1 MNTISKISVAVT
13 LSLGLFVA
21 QSCVHDDDYATPPI
35 ECNLPV
41 ANITL
46 PELMQRVNANQLN
59 VDSNKAILDDLILEA
74 YVISSD
80 ETGNIYKTISIQ
92 DNPTNPTVGT
102 QIEIN
107 AGNLYNDYPLG
118 SKIQIRLKG
127 LKARLD
133 ERAGIIKIGSV
144 DPGFDIGR
152 IPLTEYKKYI
162 FKTCEPVQ
170 EIKPKEF
177 NSLAEAMKN
186 ENINTLVKINN
197 VQFLQP
203 EIDKTY
209 GTASKI
215 ESRELVDKT
224 GSLKGVVVRNSNFA
238 DWKDEALP
246 TGSGSITVVVSKYG
260 SIWQVYIRDTKD
272 VKFDQSRFDVGG
284 GTNPG
289 GGNTTEAANLLF
301 KGADFNNWT
310 DFTSSLNT
318 FGITTGLGVQGIG
331 NGRDGSNSFH
341 LNGTT
346 GTTNP
351 FVFTVKAGT
360 LTIPANPKKIT
371 MWVKG
376 SAAKSLSFNVE
387 TTSGRTFF
395 NLGVFG
401 TENVTLTSQS
411 NNQYSGAVNT
421 NGEWRM
427 ITLNIEGMTLNSTG
441 DLFALKAG
449 SGTTY
454 DLIIDN
460 IKID

>member
-1 MNTISKISVAVT
+1 MNTISKLTIAT
-13 LSLGLFVA
+13 ALSLGLFTA
-21 QSCVHDDDYATPPI
+21 QSCVQDDDYATPPI
-35 ECNLPV
+35 ECNLPQ

-46 PELMQRVNANQLN
+46 PELMQKINSNQLN

-92 DNPTNPTVGT
+92 DDPTNPTVGT

-107 AGNLYNDYPLG
+107 AGNLYAKYPVG

-127 LKARLD
+127 LRAQQD
-133 ERAGIIKIGSV
+133 TRAGIVKIGSV
-144 DPGFDIGR
+144 DPSFDIGR
-152 IPLTEYKKYI
+152 IGLTEFEKYVI
-162 FKTCEPVQ
+162 KTCEPIQ
-170 EIKPKEF
+170 AIQPKEF
-177 NSLAEAMKN
+177 NSLAEAMRN

-203 EIDKTY
+203 DVDKTY
-209 GTASKI
+209 GTSTQI
-215 ESRELVDKT
+215 ENRELQDKT
-224 GSLKGVVVRNSNFA
+224 GSRKGVVLRNSNFA
-238 DWKDEALP
+238 DWKDELLP

-260 SIWQVYIRDTKD
+260 STWQVYIRDTKD
-272 VKFDQSRFDVGG
+272 VKFDQPRFDDG

-289 GGNTTEAANLLF
+289 GGNNTEAANLLF
-301 KGADFNNWT
+301 KGADFNNWGE
-310 DFTSSLNT
+310 FLSSLNS
-318 FGITTGLGVQGIG
+318 FGLTAGLAVQGNG

-346 GTTNP
+346 GSSNP

-360 LTIPANPKKIT
+360 VETPVAPKKIT

-387 TTSGRTFF
+387 TTSGRVFY

-401 TENVTLTSQS
+401 AENVTLSPQG
-411 NNQYSGAVNT
+411 NNQYGGAVNT
-421 NGEWRM
+421 NAEWRL
-427 ITLNIEGMTLNSTG
+427 ITLNVEGLTLNSTG
-441 DLFALKAG
+441 DLFAVKAG

>member
-1 MNTISKISVAVT
+1 MNTISKLTIAT
-13 LSLGLFVA
+13 ALSLGLFTA
-21 QSCVHDDDYATPPI
+21 QSCVQDDDYATPPI
-35 ECNLPV
+35 ECNLPQ

-46 PELMQRVNANQLN
+46 PELMQKINSNQLN

-92 DNPTNPTVGT
+92 DDPTNPTVGT

-107 AGNLYNDYPLG
+107 AGNLYAKYPVG

-127 LKARLD
+127 LRAQQD
-133 ERAGIIKIGSV
+133 TRAGIVKIGSV
-144 DPGFDIGR
+144 DPSFDIGR
-152 IPLTEYKKYI
+152 IGLTEFEKYVI
-162 FKTCEPVQ
+162 KTCEPIQ
-170 EIKPKEF
+170 AIQPKEF
-177 NSLAEAMKN
+177 NSLAEAMRN

-203 EIDKTY
+203 DVDKTY
-209 GTASKI
+209 GTSTQI
-215 ESRELVDKT
+215 ENRELQDKT
-224 GSLKGVVVRNSNFA
+224 GSRKGVVLRNSNFA
-238 DWKDEALP
+238 DWKDELLP

-260 SIWQVYIRDTKD
+260 STWQVYIRDTKD
-272 VKFDQSRFDVGG
+272 VKFDQDRFDDG

-289 GGNTTEAANLLF
+289 GGNNTEAANLLF
-301 KGADFNNWT
+301 KGADFNNWSE
-310 DFTSSLNT
+310 FLSSLNS
-318 FGITTGLGVQGIG
+318 FGLTAGLAVQGNG

-346 GTTNP
+346 GSSNP

-360 LTIPANPKKIT
+360 VEAPASPKKIT

-387 TTSGRTFF
+387 TTTGRVFY

-401 TENVTLTSQS
+401 AENVTLSPQG
-411 NNQYSGAVNT
+411 NNQYTGAVNT
-421 NGEWRM
+421 NAEWRL
-427 ITLNIEGMTLNSTG
+427 ITLNVEGLTLNSTG
-441 DLFALKAG
+441 DLFAVKAG

>member
-360 LTIPANPKKIT
+360 
-371 MWVKG
+371 
-376 SAAKSLSFNVE
+376 
-387 TTSGRTFF
+387 
-395 NLGVFG
+395 
-401 TENVTLTSQS
+401 
-411 NNQYSGAVNT
+411 
-421 NGEWRM
+421 
-427 ITLNIEGMTLNSTG
+427 
-441 DLFALKAG
+441 
-449 SGTTY
+449 
-454 DLIIDN
+454 
-460 IKID
+460 

>member
-1 MNTISKISVAVT
+1 MNTISKLTIAT
-13 LSLGLFVA
+13 ALSLGLFTA
-21 QSCVHDDDYATPPI
+21 QSCVQDDDYATPPI
-35 ECNLPV
+35 ECNLPQ

-46 PELMQRVNANQLN
+46 PELMQKINSNQLN

-92 DNPTNPTVGT
+92 DDPTNPTVGT

-107 AGNLYNDYPLG
+107 AGNLYAKYPVG

-127 LKARLD
+127 LRAQQD
-133 ERAGIIKIGSV
+133 TRAGIVKIGSV
-144 DPGFDIGR
+144 DPSFDIGR
-152 IPLTEYKKYI
+152 IGLTEFEKYVI
-162 FKTCEPVQ
+162 KTCEPIQ
-170 EIKPKEF
+170 AIQPKEF
-177 NSLAEAMKN
+177 NSLAEAMRN

-203 EIDKTY
+203 DVDKTY
-209 GTASKI
+209 GTSTQI
-215 ESRELVDKT
+215 ENRELQDKT
-224 GSLKGVVVRNSNFA
+224 GSRKGVVLRNSNFA
-238 DWKDEALP
+238 DWKDELLP

-260 SIWQVYIRDTKD
+260 STWQVYIRDTKD
-272 VKFDQSRFDVGG
+272 VKFDQPRFDDG

-289 GGNTTEAANLLF
+289 GGNNTEAANLLF
-301 KGADFNNWT
+301 KGADFNNWSE
-310 DFTSSLNT
+310 FLSSLNS
-318 FGITTGLGVQGIG
+318 FGLTAGLAVQGNG

-346 GTTNP
+346 GSSNP

-360 LTIPANPKKIT
+360 VETPVAPKKIT

-387 TTSGRTFF
+387 TTSGRVFY

-401 TENVTLTSQS
+401 AENVTLSPQG
-411 NNQYSGAVNT
+411 NNQYGGAVNT
-421 NGEWRM
+421 NAEWRL
-427 ITLNIEGMTLNSTG
+427 ITLNVEGLTLNSTG
-441 DLFALKAG
+441 DLFAVKAG

>member
-35 ECNLPV
+35 ECNLPEG
-41 ANITL
+41 NITL
-46 PELMQRVNANQLN
+46 PVLMQRVNANQLN

-107 AGNLYNDYPLG
+107 AGNLYVKYPVG
-118 SKIQIRLKG
+118 AKIQIRLKG
-127 LKARLD
+127 LRVQQD
-133 ERAGIIKIGSV
+133 TRAGIVKIGSV
-144 DPGFDIGR
+144 DPSFDIGR
-152 IPLTEYKKYI
+152 IALTEYEKYI
-162 FKTCEPVQ
+162 FKTCEPIQ

-209 GTASKI
+209 GTTSQI
-215 ESRELVDKT
+215 ENRKLIDKT
-224 GSLKGVVVRNSNFA
+224 GSLKDVVLRNSNFA

-260 SIWQVYIRDTKD
+260 STWQVYIRDTKD

-301 KGADFNNWT
+301 KGSDFNNWT

-387 TTSGRTFF
+387 TTNGRTFF

-427 ITLNIEGMTLNSTG
+427 ITLNIEGLTLNSTG

>member
-1 MNTISKISVAVT
+1 MNTISKLTIAT
-13 LSLGLFVA
+13 ALSLGLFTA
-21 QSCVHDDDYATPPI
+21 QSCVQDDDYATPPI
-35 ECNLPV
+35 ECNLPQ

-46 PELMQRVNANQLN
+46 PELMQKINSNQLN

-92 DNPTNPTVGT
+92 DDPTNPTVGT

-107 AGNLYNDYPLG
+107 AGNLYAKYPVG

-127 LKARLD
+127 LRAQQD
-133 ERAGIIKIGSV
+133 TRAGIVKIGSV
-144 DPGFDIGR
+144 DPSFDIGR
-152 IPLTEYKKYI
+152 IGLTEFEKYVI
-162 FKTCEPVQ
+162 KTCEPIQ
-170 EIKPKEF
+170 AIQPKEF

-203 EIDKTY
+203 DVDKTY
-209 GTASKI
+209 GTSTQI
-215 ESRELVDKT
+215 ENRELQDKT
-224 GSLKGVVVRNSNFA
+224 GSRKGVVLRNSNFA
-238 DWKDEALP
+238 DWKDELLP
-246 TGSGSITVVVSKYG
+246 TGSGSITVIVSKYG
-260 SIWQVYIRDTKD
+260 STWQVYIRDTKD
-272 VKFDQSRFDVGG
+272 VKFDQDRFDDG

-289 GGNTTEAANLLF
+289 GGNNTEAANLLF
-301 KGADFNNWT
+301 KGADFNNWSE
-310 DFTSSLNT
+310 FLSSLNS
-318 FGITTGLGVQGIG
+318 FGLTAGLAVQGNG

-346 GTTNP
+346 GASNP

-360 LTIPANPKKIT
+360 VEAPAAPKKIT

-376 SAAKSLSFNVE
+376 SSAKSLSFNVE
-387 TTSGRTFF
+387 TTSGRVFY

-401 TENVTLTSQS
+401 AENVTLSPQG

-421 NGEWRM
+421 NAEWRL
-427 ITLNIEGMTLNSTG
+427 ITLNVEGLTLNSTG
-441 DLFALKAG
+441 DLFAVKAG